1 MAGAALSKQRM
12 SFWGAA
18 LALSLVVFLNRAT
31 TFVTQAVIAQR
42 FGVSASAD
50 AYFAVEYVL
59 LVVGDFVVIG
69 FSAAFIPMWMEYQV
83 QRGEREAKTFADAF
97 ISLATGAT
105 VILAIIIAITSP
117 LLVRVVAPGFSVSA
131 SETAAQL
138 LAITAFSVVFLGL
151 TAGCTGM
158 LEANRQF
165 ILPEMSRV
173 IYSVVILAAAV
184 ALSAQMGLVALAW
197 GTVIGSLARLIVQL
211 PSAVKVG
218 KIRLTTRV
226 NHEGVRRVARRIL
239 PIFVAFAGMRVTFLL
254 GNVVASGLSEGAMS
268 GLTYAVRVMLLPVGL
283 LALPLRTTIFPT
295 LSHHV
300 AEDRLEL
307 MGETAIDGMRVL
319 VFATVPVC
327 VGLILLRMPLIQ
339 LLFERGEFD
348 GAATLVTASALG
360 WFALGLLAIGEMMIV
375 NSVFFSLGE
384 PLTLVKLNLVNW
396 VGCLVLSLVLA
407 RWFSADGVAMA
418 VSLSTTITFVL
429 AVLVLKHRLPKLN
442 VRPFAET
449 ILKATLA
456 AGCMAAV
463 LLGLWT
469 LLSNTFEASGVSQTM
484 QSFVVVVVG
493 GLVGASAYGLASLAL
508 QMDEAQALLRV
519 GLQRIGLG
527 S

>member
-1 MAGAALSKQRM
+1 MAGAALSRQRM

-18 LALSLVVFLNRAT
+18 VTLSLVVFLNRAT

-42 FGVSASAD
+42 FGTSANAD
-50 AYFAVEYVL
+50 AYFAVEYIL

-69 FSAAFIPMWMEYQV
+69 FSAAFIPLWMEYQV
-83 QRGEREAKTFADAF
+83 QRGKREAQTFADAF

-105 VILAIIIAITSP
+105 VILAIVIAIAAP
-117 LLVRVVAPGFSVSA
+117 LLVRVVAPGFSQGA
-131 SETAAQL
+131 FEMAAQL
-138 LAITAFSVVFLGL
+138 LAITALSVVFLGL

-173 IYSVVILAAAV
+173 AYSVVILVAAV
-184 ALSAQMGLVALAW
+184 ALGARMGLMALAW
-197 GTVIGSLARLIVQL
+197 GTVIGSLVRLIVQL
-211 PSAVKVG
+211 PNALKVG
-218 KIRLTTRV
+218 NIRLTYRV
-226 NHEGVRRVARRIL
+226 DHEGVRRVAKRIL

-254 GNVVASGLSEGAMS
+254 GNVVASGLSEGSMS

-295 LSHHV
+295 LSRHV

-307 MGETAIDGMRVL
+307 MGETAVGGMRVL

-327 VGLILLRMPLIQ
+327 VGLILLRVPLIQ
-339 LLFERGEFD
+339 LLFERGAFD
-348 GAATLVTASALG
+348 SAATLMTASALG
-360 WFALGLLAIGEMMIV
+360 WFSLGLLAIGEMMIV

-384 PLTLVKLNLVNW
+384 PMTLVKINVVNW
-396 VGCLVLSLVLA
+396 VGCLVFSLVLV
-407 RWFSADGVAMA
+407 RWFGVDGIAMA
-418 VSLSTTITFVL
+418 VSLSTTIAFVL
-429 AVLVLKHRLPKLN
+429 AILVLKFRLPALN
-442 VRPFAET
+442 IRPLAET
-449 ILKATLA
+449 TLKAVLA
-456 AGCMAAV
+456 AGCMAGL

-469 LLSNTFEASGVSQTM
+469 LLSGAFETSGAPQTI
-484 QSFVVVVVG
+484 QSFIVVLFG

-519 GLQRIGLG
+519 GLQRVGLG